1 MAIDGKKL
9 EEQQEVVQGAEQTE
23 STEATQPIT
32 PIEATGAFVSSFGD
46 AEATALA
53 NLKDAEK
60 QREELRKAYGEAL
73 KNRTSVMGS
82 LLQKQKPQYD
92 EKKEKRLRNTAIAQ
106 SVGDMLSA
114 ATRGIFAFNKKG
126 AGYVPKVEGNSA
138 LKSIEAINEMQEEYR
153 RRNEAW
159 RGLDLKYRS
168 AQADAEVEAA
178 RQLLTA
184 GDEAVEKRRKELADI
199 SKGGR
204 DAVMKYL
211 EMLNRNEENK
221 KNRTSRE
228 NIAEGNNAT
237 SLQKSYISASKS
249 ANKAEAKAEQKEGE
263 DIKLAILDAIDPY
276 YTESSKITTSVD
288 KYGDKTTKPKTT
300 RTRKTPEKLTK
311 NERSKRL
318 GEFDINDKAKGIL
331 EMYYALKKRKPNA
344 TVADAVAEYTYF
356 SQNNK

>member
-1 MAIDGKKL
+1 MATDGKKL
-9 EEQQEVVQGAEQTE
+9 EEQQEVVQGTEQTE
-23 STEATQPIT
+23 GTEATQPIT

-82 LLQKQKPQYD
+82 LLDAQKPQYD
-92 EKKEKRLRNTAIAQ
+92 EKKGKRLRNTAIAQ

-114 ATRGIFAFNKKG
+114 AARGIFAFNKKG
-126 AGYVPKVEGNSA
+126 AGHVPKVEGNSA

-178 RQLLTA
+178 MQLLKA
-184 GDEAVEKRRKELADI
+184 GDEEVEKRRKELADI

-211 EMLNRNEENK
+211 EMLNRNEENE

-228 NIAEGNNAT
+228 DIAEGKNTT

-249 ANKAEAKAEQKEGE
+249 ANKAEQKEDE
-263 DIKLAILDAIDPY
+263 DIKLTILDAIDPY
-276 YTESSKITTSVD
+276 YTESSKIATSVD
-288 KYGDKTTKPKTT
+288 KYGDKTTKPTTT

-311 NERSKRL
+311 TERSKRL